1 MEIKLKHKGIQ
12 RITLENLQE
21 HQPKKDYFVGLDS
34 DGTIF
39 DSMELKHKDC
49 FLGALI
55 RVFGL
60 ALIAHEVH
68 LVWNYVNIFSSTRG
82 TNRFKALILTFDYL
96 RKFKRIQQLN
106 IQFPPLKVLEKW
118 VLSSR
123 FLSNESLEQVIADL
137 PKSEKPPIETV
148 LEWSKE
154 VNRMVKATV
163 FNLPPISGSLEA
175 INFLHSYADL
185 VVISNT
191 PIDTLQREWSENNI
205 EKNVLYIGGQETG
218 TKTEMSI
225 ALAKEKYAQDN
236 ILIIGDSPGDLIAAQ
251 AVNAL
256 FFPILQ
262 TKEEES
268 WHNFNSEGCENFLN
282 GVYTGSY
289 QNEQINQFKSSLA
302 SSPPWST

>member
-1 MEIKLKHKGIQ
+1 MKSKKIPH
-12 RITLENLQE
+12 ITLENLRQ
-21 HQPKKDYFVGLDS
+21 HQPQKDYFVGLDS

-39 DSMELKHKDC
+39 DTMELKHKDC
-49 FLGALI
+49 FLGTLI

-60 ALIAHEVH
+60 APITHEVH

-96 RKFKRIQQLN
+96 RKFKRVQQLN
-106 IQFPPLKVLEKW
+106 IQLPPLKVLEKW
-118 VLSSR
+118 VVSSR
-123 FLSNESLEQVIADL
+123 FLSNESLEQVVIDL
-137 PKSEKPPIETV
+137 PKNEKKTIETV

-154 VNRMVKATV
+154 VNHMVKATV
-163 FNLPPISGSLEA
+163 FNLPPISGSLKA
-175 INFLHSYADL
+175 INFLHPYADL

-218 TKTEMSI
+218 TKTEMLI
-225 ALAKEKYAQDN
+225 AVAKDKYAQDN

-262 TKEEES
+262 SKEEES

-282 GVYTGSY
+282 GVYPGCY
-289 QNEQINQFKSSLA
+289 QNEQINQFKSSLDIVP
-302 SSPPWST
+302 SWLT

>member
-1 MEIKLKHKGIQ
+1 MQ
-12 RITLENLQE
+12 RTTLENLQE

-55 RVFGL
+55 RVFEL
-60 ALIAHEVH
+60 ASITHEVH

-82 TNRFKALILTFDYL
+82 TNRFKALVLTFDYL
-96 RKFKRIQQLN
+96 RKFKRVKQLN
-106 IQFPPLKVLEKW
+106 IQLPPLKVLEKW

-123 FLSNESLEQVIADL
+123 FLSNESLEQLIADL

-163 FNLPPISGSLEA
+163 FDLPPISGSLKA
-175 INFLHSYADL
+175 MNFLKRCADL

-191 PIDTLQREWSENNI
+191 PLDTLQREWSENNI

-218 TKTEMSI
+218 TKTEMLI
-225 ALAKEKYAQDN
+225 AVAKEKYARDN

-262 TKEEES
+262 SKEEES
-268 WHNFNSEGCENFLN
+268 WHNFNSEGCEIFLN
-282 GVYTGSY
+282 GVFSGSY
-289 QNEQINQFKSSLA
+289 QNEQINQFKSSLDTA
-302 SSPPWST
+302 PPWLT

>member
-60 ALIAHEVH
+60 APITHEVH
-68 LVWNYVNIFSSTRG
+68 LVWNYVNIFSFTRG

-96 RKFKRIQQLN
+96 RKFKRVQQLN
-106 IQFPPLKVLEKW
+106 IQLPPLKVLEKW
-118 VLSSR
+118 VVSSR
-123 FLSNESLEQVIADL
+123 FLSNESLEQVVIDL
-137 PKSEKPPIETV
+137 PKNEKKPIETV

-154 VNRMVKATV
+154 VNHMVKATV
-163 FNLPPISGSLEA
+163 FNLPPISGSLKA
-175 INFLHSYADL
+175 MDYLNTYADL

-205 EKNVLYIGGQETG
+205 EKNVLHIGGQETG
-218 TKTEMSI
+218 TKTEMLI
-225 ALAKEKYAQDN
+225 AVAKEKYARDN

-262 TKEEES
+262 SKEEES
-268 WHNFNSEGCENFLN
+268 WHNFNSEGCEIFLN
-282 GVYTGSY
+282 GVFTGSY
-289 QNEQINQFKSSLA
+289 QNEQINQFKSSLDTA
-302 SSPPWST
+302 PPWLT

>member
-1 MEIKLKHKGIQ
+1 LNPEVIP
-12 RITLENLQE
+12 RITLEHLQQ
-21 HQPKKDYFVGLDS
+21 HRPQKDYFVGLDS

-39 DSMELKHKDC
+39 NSMELKHKDC

-55 RVFGL
+55 RVFEL
-60 ALIAHEVH
+60 APITHEVH
-68 LVWNYVNIFSSTRG
+68 LVWNYVNIFSNTRG

-106 IQFPPLKVLEKW
+106 IQFPLLKVLGKW
-118 VLSSR
+118 VLSSGS
-123 FLSNESLEQVIADL
+123 LSNESLKQLVMDL
-137 PKSEKPPIETV
+137 PKNEKETIETV

-163 FNLPPISGSLEA
+163 FNLPPMAGSLKA
-175 INFLHSYADL
+175 MDFLNPFADL

-191 PIDTLQREWSENNI
+191 PLDTLHREWSENNI
-205 EKNVLYIGGQETG
+205 VSNVLYIGGQETG
-218 TKTEMSI
+218 TKIEMLI
-225 ALAKEKYAQDN
+225 AVAKEKYAQDN

-262 TKEEES
+262 SKEDES
-268 WHNFNSEGCENFLN
+268 WHNFNMEGCENFLN
-282 GVYTGSY
+282 GVYTGPY
-289 QNEQINQFKSSLA
+289 QNEQINQFKSSLDTA
-302 SSPPWST
+302 PSWLT

>member
-12 RITLENLQE
+12 RTTLENLQE

-60 ALIAHEVH
+60 APITHEVH

-96 RKFKRIQQLN
+96 RKFKRVQQLN
-106 IQFPPLKVLEKW
+106 IQLPPLKVLEKW

-123 FLSNESLEQVIADL
+123 FLSNESLEQLIAEL
-137 PKSEKPPIETV
+137 PKSENPPIETV

-163 FNLPPISGSLEA
+163 FDLPPISGSLKA
-175 INFLHSYADL
+175 MNFLNPHADL

-191 PIDTLQREWSENNI
+191 PLDTLQREWSENNI

-218 TKTEMSI
+218 TKTEMLI
-225 ALAKEKYAQDN
+225 AVAKEKYAQDN

-251 AVNAL
+251 AANAL

-262 TKEEES
+262 SKEEES

-282 GVYTGSY
+282 GVYTGYY
-289 QNEQINQFKSSLA
+289 QNEQINQFKSSLDIVP
-302 SSPPWST
+302 SWLT